1 MLDRNMMQ
9 LNLLQ
14 DGLSCAAATLFAIE
28 AGDLFRALPA
38 DPNDHVQHN
47 HGCIL
52 LAMLGE
58 HLRAIQARVDA
69 LDPTTPSK
77 VEG

>member
-1 MLDRNMMQ
+1 MRVDVA
-9 LNLLQ
+9 
-14 DGLSCAAATLFAIE
+14 DLFAIE
-28 AGDLFRALPA
+28 AGDLFRALHA

-52 LAMLGE
+52 LAMLGD

-69 LDPTTPSK
+69 LDPTIPSK
-77 VEG
+77 AEG

>member
-38 DPNDHVQHN
+38 DPNDHVQPVSYT
-47 HGCIL
+47 
-52 LAMLGE
+52 
-58 HLRAIQARVDA
+58 HLT
-69 LDPTTPSK
+69 LPTTCS
-77 VEG
+77 V